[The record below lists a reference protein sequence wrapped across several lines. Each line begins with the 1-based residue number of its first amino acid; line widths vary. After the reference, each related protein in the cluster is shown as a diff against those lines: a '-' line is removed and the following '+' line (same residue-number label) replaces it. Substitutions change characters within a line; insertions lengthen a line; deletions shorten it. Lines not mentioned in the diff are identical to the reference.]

1 MDVIYPK
8 NTPKIVKSGETQF
21 VNKELLIKLINENG
35 MNATYVSK
43 HVFFDRGKR
52 HAPNKIG
59 DWLKYRYPAKIE
71 DLKGVW
77 QYLDLIHKYDWKDLC
92 FTDYQSPEYRKILFI
107 YTSYKVR
114 KKEERK
120 DAKLRAALGRGSQV
134 AVQGTLF

>member
-8 NTPKIVKSGETQF
+8 NTPKIVKSGEAQF

-71 DLKGVW
+71 DLKAVW

-92 FTDYQSPEYRKILFI
+92 FTDYQTKEYRKILFF
-107 YTSYKVR
+107 YRSYAARKV
-114 KKEERK
+114 EQRK
-120 DAKLRAALGRGSQV
+120 DAILRETLGKGSTV
-134 AVQGTLF
+134 AVQTKLF